1 MPTKKC
7 FVCGVSHQIDELDL
21 TCERCHEKEL
31 DILLLVYG
39 FIHCFGS
46 DFCPTAT
53 ITRDLDSPGKVK
65 PSPEFLR
72 NWIRKGWLEA
82 NDMNSV
88 RVPPPVMK
96 DLKKSGFSP
105 SPGLMGT
112 LKKQKE
118 ESRDKPETP
127 APKPRT
133 QPEQTEDSS
142 TRRMATINRH
152 KRG

>member
-7 FVCGVSHQIDELDL
+7 FVCGVCHQIDELDL

-53 ITRDLDSPGKVK
+53 IIRDLDCPGKVK

-82 NDMNSV
+82 NQMNSV
-88 RVPPPVMK
+88 RVPPPILE

-118 ESRDKPETP
+118 ESRKKPESP
-127 APKPRT
+127 FLSAQM
-133 QPEQTEDSS
+133 QPGHSEDSL
-142 TRRMATINRH
+142 TKRMATIDRH
-152 KRG
+152 TRG